1 MKKNLLII
9 FFASITLNA
18 FAQLYP
24 FDSIPDHLKNR
35 ADAVV
40 RTEQCLFTLNGPGDA
55 IRKIKKA
62 VTLLNE
68 DANGYRFL
76 RVPYDKYSKV
86 TSLKGMI
93 YDEKGNVIEAL
104 GFADVYDMSA
114 MSGGTFYSDDRIKI
128 LYFPLYKFPYTIEYE
143 YEIAYSSLLNYP
155 SWIFQDSP
163 DVSVQRS
170 GIQFVIPQN
179 MKLRFYE
186 EYLKNKVDSVVQDG
200 KRIFTWQEENL
211 PAYSSQDYAI
221 RQVYHSPAVHTA
233 PLDFEYAG
241 YKGSMRSWK
250 EFGNWVYEI
259 NKDRDALPQTE
270 IDAVTDLVSLT
281 DNQKEK
287 VRLIYEFMQ
296 SRTRYVS
303 IQIGIGGFR
312 TAEASAVSKN
322 GFGDCKALVN
332 YTYSLL
338 KAAGINSIY
347 TLVKAGSLTDIK
359 KDFVDN
365 EFNHVILCVPLP
377 KADTVWLECTNQTMP
392 FNYIGSSTA
401 GKNVLLIT
409 PEGGK
414 IVKSPALTKE
424 QNQFRRNASLFMNVL
439 GAASGR
445 ISNYYSGYNYGL
457 ASGRYSMQSEEEIK
471 RSLYSGLRFTDFT
484 LSDVSF
490 SENKSENPSAELV
503 YQLNIKNFT
512 TTDGP
517 RMYFNP
523 SVTVQDYLQG
533 TPLHLKIPL
542 SDITCDS
549 IVYTLPMNYAVE
561 FMPES
566 INVENNFGRFYYSL
580 EAKGDR
586 LFLKRF
592 LELHESEITN
602 DNYNEFRNFINTVAK
617 ADRYKVILV
626 KHDAL

>member
-1 MKKNLLII
+1 MKKNLLIVLLT
-9 FFASITLNA
+9 SITINV
-18 FAQLYP
+18 FAQLFP
-24 FDSIPDHLKNR
+24 FDSIPDNLKNR

-40 RTEQCLFTLNGPGDA
+40 RTEQCLFTINGPGDA
-55 IRKIKKA
+55 VRKIKKA

-86 TSLKGMI
+86 ISLKGMV
-93 YDEKGNVIEAL
+93 YDEKGNIIEAL
-104 GFADVYDMSA
+104 NLTDIYDMSA

-155 SWIFQDSP
+155 SWNFQDSP

-179 MKLRFYE
+179 MKLRYYE
-186 EYLKNKVDSVVQDG
+186 EYMKNKVDSVVQNG
-200 KRIFTWQEENL
+200 QKIFTWQEENL

-241 YKGSMRSWK
+241 YKGSMSSWE
-250 EFGNWVYEI
+250 EFGNWVYKI
-259 NKDRDALPQTE
+259 NRDRDALPQEDINAVKE
-270 IDAVTDLVSLT
+270 IVSKT
-281 DNQKEK
+281 NDQKEK
-287 VRLIYEFMQ
+287 VKLIYEYMQ

-303 IQIGIGGFR
+303 IQIAIGGYR
-312 TAEASAVSKN
+312 TAEASDVSKN

-347 TLVKAGSLTDIK
+347 TLVKAGSLTDLK

-365 EFNHVILCVPLP
+365 QFNHVVLCVPIP
-377 KADTVWLECTNQTMP
+377 KADTVWLECTSQTIP
-392 FNYIGSSTA
+392 FNYLGSFTA
-401 GKNVLLIT
+401 GKNALLIT

-414 IVKSPALTKE
+414 IVKTPALTKE
-424 QNQFRRNASLFMNVL
+424 QNKFIRNGSLFLNVL

-445 ISNYYSGYNYGL
+445 ISNNYSGYNFGL
-457 ASGRYSMQSEEEIK
+457 ASSRYSMQSEEEIK
-471 RSLYSGLRFTDFT
+471 RFLSSSLLFTDFN
-484 LSDVSF
+484 VSGI
-490 SENKSENPSAELV
+490 SYTEKKSENPSSELV

-512 TTDGP
+512 TTNGS

-523 SVTVQDYLQG
+523 SVTVQDYLQE
-533 TPLHLKIPL
+533 TPLHLKIPV
-542 SDITCDS
+542 SDITSDS
-549 IVYTLPMNYAVE
+549 IVYTLPINYTVE
-561 FMPES
+561 FIPES
-566 INVENNFGRFYYSL
+566 IDVVNEFGRFFYSL

-592 LELHESEITN
+592 LELHESEITT
-602 DNYNEFRNFINTVAK
+602 DNYNEFRNFINTIAK
-617 ADRYKVILV
+617 TDRNKIILIKRDV
-626 KHDAL
+626 

>member
-1 MKKNLLII
+1 MKKNLLIVLLT
-9 FFASITLNA
+9 SITINV
-18 FAQLYP
+18 FAQLFP
-24 FDSIPDHLKNR
+24 FDSIPDNLKNR

-40 RTEQCLFTLNGPGDA
+40 RTEQCLFTINGPGDA
-55 IRKIKKA
+55 VRKIKKA

-86 TSLKGMI
+86 ISLKGMV
-93 YDEKGNVIEAL
+93 YDEKGNIIEAL
-104 GFADVYDMSA
+104 NLTDIYDMSA

-155 SWIFQDSP
+155 SWNFQDSP

-179 MKLRFYE
+179 MKLRYYE
-186 EYLKNKVDSVVQDG
+186 EYMKNNVDSVVQNG
-200 KRIFTWQEENL
+200 QKIFTWQEENL

-241 YKGSMRSWK
+241 YKGSMSSWE
-250 EFGNWVYEI
+250 EFGNWVYKI
-259 NKDRDALPQTE
+259 NRDRDALPQEDINAVKE
-270 IDAVTDLVSLT
+270 IVSKT
-281 DNQKEK
+281 NDQKEK
-287 VRLIYEFMQ
+287 VKLIYEYMQ

-303 IQIGIGGFR
+303 IQIAIGGYR
-312 TAEASAVSKN
+312 TAEASDVSKN

-347 TLVKAGSLTDIK
+347 TLVKAGSLTDLK

-365 EFNHVILCVPLP
+365 QFNHVVLCVPIP
-377 KADTVWLECTNQTMP
+377 KADTVWLECTSQTIP
-392 FNYIGSSTA
+392 FNYLGSFTA
-401 GKNVLLIT
+401 GKNALLIT

-414 IVKSPALTKE
+414 IVKTPALTKE
-424 QNQFRRNASLFMNVL
+424 QNKFIRNGSLFLNVL

-445 ISNYYSGYNYGL
+445 ISNNYSGYNFGL
-457 ASGRYSMQSEEEIK
+457 ASSRYSMQSEEEIK
-471 RSLYSGLRFTDFT
+471 RFLSSSLLFTDFN
-484 LSDVSF
+484 VSGI
-490 SENKSENPSAELV
+490 SYTEKKSENPSSELV

-512 TTDGP
+512 TTNGS

-523 SVTVQDYLQG
+523 SVTVQDYLQE
-533 TPLHLKIPL
+533 TPLHLKIPV
-542 SDITCDS
+542 SDITSDS
-549 IVYTLPMNYAVE
+549 IVYTLPINYTVE
-561 FMPES
+561 FIPES
-566 INVENNFGRFYYSL
+566 IDVVNEFGRFFYSL

-592 LELHESEITN
+592 LELHESEITT
-602 DNYNEFRNFINTVAK
+602 DNYNEFRNFINTIAK
-617 ADRYKVILV
+617 TDRNKIILIKRDV
-626 KHDAL
+626 